1 VLHRLAV
8 ITAYLGGAV
17 VSGVG
22 LMSAVS
28 IVRRTALGRPIL
40 GDFELVEMG
49 IAVGGSLF
57 LPYCQATRGHIIVDF
72 FTMRAGPRTVGVLD
86 RFGALLM
93 AAMFLAVGWRTIA
106 GAIDIAA
113 SGETSMLM
121 RIPIWVGYAAM
132 VPGVLLAGLIAL
144 AQAAG
149 AAPPERTRRE

>member
-1 VLHRLAV
+1 V
-8 ITAYLGGAV
+8 IAAYLGGAV

-28 IVRRTALGRPIL
+28 IVRRTVLGRPIL

-49 IAVGGSLF
+49 IAIAGSLF

-72 FTMRAGPRTVGVLD
+72 FTMRAGSRTVGVLD

-93 AAMFLAVGWRTIA
+93 AAMFLAVAWRTIA
-106 GAIDIAA
+106 GGIDIAA

-149 AAPPERTRRE
+149 AAPSGRGSRE

>member
-1 VLHRLAV
+1 V
-8 ITAYLGGAV
+8 IAAYLGGAV

-28 IVRRTALGRPIL
+28 IVRRTVLGRPIL

-49 IAVGGSLF
+49 IAIAGSLF

-72 FTMRAGPRTVGVLD
+72 FTMRAGARTIGALD

-93 AAMFLAVGWRTIA
+93 AAMLLTIGWRTVVGCVDIA
-106 GAIDIAA
+106 G

-121 RIPIWVGYAAM
+121 RIPIWVGYASM
-132 VPGVLLAGLIAL
+132 LPGVLLAGLVAL

-149 AAPPERTRRE
+149 AAPASRE